1 MEIHR
6 FETMWL
12 AASLVMIVAWIAT
25 VTYGAVGVGIPM
37 IDDSGGTIDP
47 SDLNA
52 HDGFDEPGVY
62 QVSENHY
69 AVYIV
74 AQQFSFIP
82 GSTDPIRVPANSR
95 VTFYVTSGDVVHG
108 FQIVGTNVNSMVI
121 PGQISEF
128 TVEFDDP
135 QTYDIQCN
143 EYCGAG
149 HHTMIGTLEVVPQSQ
164 FNATALE
171 GDR

>member
-6 FETMWL
+6 FETVWL
-12 AASLVMIVAWIAT
+12 GASLLLIVAWIAT
-25 VTYGAVGVGIPM
+25 VTYGAVGVGVTM

-47 SDLNA
+47 SNLNA
-52 HDGFDEPGVY
+52 HPKFSEPGVY
-62 QVSENHY
+62 KVGDNRY

-82 GSTDPIRVPANSR
+82 GSTNPIQVPAGST
-95 VTFYVTSGDVVHG
+95 VTFHVTSADVVHG
-108 FQIVGTNVNSMVI
+108 FEVVGTNINSMVI

-135 QTYDIQCN
+135 ETYDIRCN

-149 HHTMIGTLEVVPQSQ
+149 HHNMIGTIEVVPADQ
-164 FNATALE
+164 FNASTQVVNQ
-171 GDR
+171 